1 LDGVPFVPKS
11 FHLNVALD
19 ARHLSLSHLG
29 ASTPTSLGHA
39 VLNRIKERL
48 NTRERLS
55 DEIRAILEK
64 QEMAAER
71 LVNYVRAIFALMSL
85 SAVVFVSPD
94 AQTPTATTIFR
105 WILTS
110 WIAYAALTFFLLRRR
125 DRYYRW
131 LKYLSI
137 SVDMTILSLNA
148 VGFLYNHS
156 SVYEVYRSP
165 INWVVI
171 AAFNVMAGLRYS
183 VAACL
188 YSAALV
194 VIQSTAFLAFAIN
207 QTHPPLATH
216 AVYLG
221 EGLLLEDIAYT
232 IIFTAINGVFAAV
245 IASNSRKLIVQSA
258 TESLQRE
265 RLEQDRDRLAKYF
278 SKDVVDLVLN
288 NPESLGQGG
297 QRMVATVL
305 FADIRN
311 FTQLS
316 TVMQPEQVVELLN
329 RYFSTMVDIIFKN
342 GGTLDKFLGDGLMA
356 LFGVPYS
363 LDKPEERAVRTA
375 LEMLEALQIMNREL
389 EAKGMLRLDIG
400 VGINAGPVVA
410 GNIGSSQRHEYT
422 VIGDTVNLA
431 ARLEALNKETRTQI
445 LVSASVY
452 DAIRNTFRTRQLGP
466 LRIRGKPEPLD
477 VFAVMPPDSDLDAT
491 PASMIPASSSF
502 V

>member
-1 LDGVPFVPKS
+1 M
-11 FHLNVALD
+11 
-19 ARHLSLSHLG
+19 
-29 ASTPTSLGHA
+29 
-39 VLNRIKERL
+39 LNRITERL
-48 NTRERLS
+48 KTRERLT

-71 LVNYVRAIFALMSL
+71 QVNYVRAAFSAFSL
-85 SAVVFVSPD
+85 SALAFVSPD
-94 AQTPTATTIFR
+94 TQTPTATKI
-105 WILTS
+105 
-110 WIAYAALTFFLLRRR
+110 YAIQLGTWLLYACVLAVFLKRRK
-125 DRYYRW
+125 DNYYKH

-137 SVDMTILSLNA
+137 TVDIILVQLGALGSL
-148 VGFLYNHS
+148 FNHS
-156 SVYEVYRSP
+156 GIYEVYRTP
-165 INWVVI
+165 MNWVVI
-171 AAFNVMAGLRYS
+171 ALFNVMAGLRYS

-194 VIQSTAFLAFAIN
+194 VIYSSVFLPIAIKTAA
-207 QTHPPLATH
+207 PPIVDH
-216 AVYLG
+216 SVYLG
-221 EGLLLEDIAYT
+221 VGLCLDDIIYT
-232 IIFTAINGVFAAV
+232 IIFTAASGVFAAV
-245 IASNSRKLIVQSA
+245 IASNSRKLILQSA
-258 TESLQRE
+258 ADSLGRE
-265 RLEQDRDRLAKYF
+265 RLLQDRDRLAKYF

-297 QRMVATVL
+297 QRMTATVL

-363 LDKPEERAVRTA
+363 IEKPEERAVRTA
-375 LEMLEALQIMNREL
+375 LEMLEALQVMNREL

-452 DAIRNTFRTRQLGP
+452 DSIRNTFRTRQLGP
-466 LRIRGKPEPLD
+466 LRIRGKPEPLE
-477 VFAVMPPDSDLDAT
+477 VYAVMPPDSDLDST
-491 PASMIPASSSF
+491 PASMIPASTSF

>member
-1 LDGVPFVPKS
+1 M
-11 FHLNVALD
+11 NA
-19 ARHLSLSHLG
+19 
-29 ASTPTSLGHA
+29 
-39 VLNRIKERL
+39 
-48 NTRERLS
+48 RERLS

-71 LVNYVRAIFALMSL
+71 AVNYVRGGFTAFAL
-85 SAVVFVSPD
+85 SAVVFVVPD
-94 AQTPTATTIFR
+94 AQTPTSTKIYTFM
-105 WILTS
+105 LGS
-110 WIAYAALTFFLLRRR
+110 WLIYACVLFFFLRRR
-125 DRYYRW
+125 DLYYRR

-137 SVDMTILSLNA
+137 TVDMTLMQISAIGSL
-148 VGFLYNHS
+148 FNHS
-156 SVYEVYRSP
+156 GIYEVYRTP
-165 INWVVI
+165 MIWVVI
-171 AAFNVMAGLRYS
+171 ALFNVMASLRYS

-194 VIQSTAFLAFAIN
+194 VINNAIFLPIAIKVAN
-207 QTHPPLATH
+207 PPLVSH
-216 AVYLG
+216 SVYLG
-221 EGLLLEDIAYT
+221 EGLCLDDVVYT
-232 IIFTAINGVFAAV
+232 IIFTATSGVFAAV
-245 IASNSRKLIVQSA
+245 IAWNSRRLILQSA
-258 TESLQRE
+258 SDSLSRE
-265 RLEQDRDRLAKYF
+265 RLVQDRDRLAKYF

-297 QRMVATVL
+297 QRMTATVL

-356 LFGVPYS
+356 LFGVPYPIE
-363 LDKPEERAVRTA
+363 KPEERAVRTA
-375 LEMLEALQIMNREL
+375 LEMLDALTEMNREL

-445 LVSASVY
+445 LVSASIHN
-452 DAIRNTFRTRQLGP
+452 AIKNSFRTRQLGP
-466 LRIRGKPEPLD
+466 LRIRGKPEPIE
-477 VFAVMPPDSDLDAT
+477 VFAVMPTDADLDAT

-502 V
+502 I

>member
-1 LDGVPFVPKS
+1 M
-11 FHLNVALD
+11 
-19 ARHLSLSHLG
+19 
-29 ASTPTSLGHA
+29 
-39 VLNRIKERL
+39 LNRITGRFK
-48 NTRERLS
+48 TRERLT

-71 LVNYVRAIFALMSL
+71 LVNYVRAGFAALSLTTVIL
-85 SAVVFVSPD
+85 SAESNTAAATKIFVWQLS
-94 AQTPTATTIFR
+94 A
-105 WILTS
+105 
-110 WIAYAALTFFLLRRR
+110 WIAYSGVAFLVLRQR
-125 DRYYRW
+125 DRYYWW

-137 SVDMTILSLNA
+137 SVDITILHISA

-156 SVYEVYRSP
+156 NVYEVFRSP
-165 INWVVI
+165 LNWVVI
-171 AAFNVMAGLRYS
+171 SVFNVMAGLRYS

-194 VIQSTAFLAFAIN
+194 LIHNAIFIPIAIRVAKPLIVDHSVFLG
-207 QTHPPLATH
+207 PGVSPGD
-216 AVYLG
+216 V
-221 EGLLLEDIAYT
+221 GLT
-232 IIFTAINGVFAAV
+232 VFFTAVGGVFAAV
-245 IASNSRKLIVQSA
+245 IASNSRQLILQSA
-258 TESLQRE
+258 EDSLGRE
-265 RLEQDRDRLAKYF
+265 RLLQDRDRLAKYF

-288 NPESLGQGG
+288 NPQSLGQGG
-297 QRMVATVL
+297 QRMTATVL

-329 RYFSTMVDIIFKN
+329 RYFSMMVDIIFKN

-452 DAIRNTFRTRQLGP
+452 DAVRNTFRTRQLGP
-466 LRIRGKPEPLD
+466 LRIRGKPEPLE
-477 VFAVMPPDSDLDAT
+477 VFAVMPPDTDLDAT
-491 PASMIPASSSF
+491 PASMIPASTSF

>member
-1 LDGVPFVPKS
+1 ML
-11 FHLNVALD
+11 
-19 ARHLSLSHLG
+19 
-29 ASTPTSLGHA
+29 
-39 VLNRIKERL
+39 ERL
-48 NTRERLS
+48 KQRLASREKLS
-55 DEIRAILEK
+55 EEIRAILEK
-64 QEMAAER
+64 QEMAGER
-71 LVNYVRAIFALMSL
+71 LVNYVRAIFAGLSL
-85 SAVVFVSPD
+85 SLVMGALSAD
-94 AQTPTATTIFR
+94 AQTPRATMIFR
-105 WILTS
+105 MQLAGWLIYS
-110 WIAYAALTFFLLRRR
+110 VIAFLLLRRR

-137 SVDMTILSLNA
+137 TVDMTVLH
-148 VGFLYNHS
+148 VGLLGALYNHS
-156 SVYEVYRSP
+156 GIYEVYRTP
-165 INWVVI
+165 IHWVVL

-194 VIQSTAFLAFAIN
+194 LVYSTAFLNYAIGVAK
-207 QTHPPLATH
+207 PALLDH
-216 AVYLG
+216 AVYIG
-221 EGLLLEDIAYT
+221 EGLLIDDIYYT
-232 IIFTAINGVFAAV
+232 TIFTALNGVFAAV
-245 IASNSRKLIVQSA
+245 IASNSRKLILQSA
-258 TESLQRE
+258 TESLARE
-265 RLEQDRDRLAKYF
+265 RLEQHRDRLAKYF

-288 NPESLGQGG
+288 NPESIGQGG
-297 QRMVATVL
+297 QRMTATVL

-329 RYFSTMVDIIFKN
+329 RYFSTMVDIVFKN

-356 LFGVPYS
+356 LFGVPYAIE
-363 LDKPEERAVRTA
+363 KPEERAVRTA
-375 LEMLEALQIMNREL
+375 LEMLEALQTMNREL
-389 EAKGMLRLDIG
+389 EAKGVLRLDIG

-452 DAIRNTFRTRQLGP
+452 EAIRDTFRTRQLGP
-466 LRIRGKPEPLD
+466 LRIRGKPEPLE
-477 VFAVMPPDSDLDAT
+477 VYAVMPPDTDLDVN
-491 PASMIPASSSF
+491 PASMIPASTSF

>member
-1 LDGVPFVPKS
+1 MFD
-11 FHLNVALD
+11 
-19 ARHLSLSHLG
+19 
-29 ASTPTSLGHA
+29 
-39 VLNRIKERL
+39 RIKARFFK
-48 NTRERLS
+48 RERLS
-55 DEIRAILEK
+55 DEIRSILEK

-71 LVNYVRAIFALMSL
+71 LVNYVRAVFAPMSL
-85 SAVVFVSPD
+85 SAVILSAD
-94 AQTPTATTIFR
+94 IATATATRIFT
-105 WILTS
+105 WQLS
-110 WIAYAALTFFLLRRR
+110 VWIAYAAATFYVLQRR
-125 DRYYRW
+125 DRYYWW
-131 LKYLSI
+131 LKFLSI
-137 SVDMTILSLNA
+137 TVDITTLHIST

-156 SVYEVYRSP
+156 NVYEVYRSP

-171 AAFNVMAGLRYS
+171 SAFHVMAGLRYS

-188 YSAALV
+188 YSSALSMV
-194 VIQSTAFLAFAIN
+194 YSFIFLPIAIRVAS
-207 QTHPPLATH
+207 PLIVDH
-216 AVYLG
+216 SVYLG
-221 EGLLLEDIAYT
+221 PGICLDDIVYT
-232 IIFTAINGVFAAV
+232 IVFTNLGGVFAAI
-245 IASNSRKLIVQSA
+245 IASNSRKLILQSA
-258 TESLQRE
+258 ADSLGRE
-265 RLEQDRDRLAKYF
+265 RLLQDRDRLAKYF

-297 QRMVATVL
+297 QRMTATVL

-329 RYFSTMVDIIFKN
+329 RYFSTMVDIVFKN

-375 LEMLEALQIMNREL
+375 LEMLEALQVMNREL

-445 LVSASVY
+445 LVSASIHS
-452 DAIRNTFRTRQLGP
+452 AIRDTFRTRQLGP

-477 VFAVMPPDSDLDAT
+477 VFAVMPPDTDLDAT
-491 PASMIPASSSF
+491 PASMIPASTSF
-502 V
+502 M

>member
-1 LDGVPFVPKS
+1 M
-11 FHLNVALD
+11 
-19 ARHLSLSHLG
+19 
-29 ASTPTSLGHA
+29 
-39 VLNRIKERL
+39 KERFAS
-48 NTRERLS
+48 RQRLS

-71 LVNYVRAIFALMSL
+71 LVNYVRAIFALLSL
-85 SAVVFVSPD
+85 SAVAFVSPNV
-94 AQTPTATTIFR
+94 QTPTATTIFR
-105 WILTS
+105 WLMAA
-110 WIAYAALTFFLLRRR
+110 WFVYAAITFLILRRR
-125 DRYYRW
+125 DRYYWW

-137 SVDMTILSLNA
+137 TVDMTILHINA

-156 SVYEVYRSP
+156 SIYEVYRSP

-194 VIQSTAFLAFAIN
+194 VIYNSIFVPIALGIAN
-207 QTHPPLATH
+207 PPMVNH

-221 EGLLLEDIAYT
+221 EGLCLDDIVYT
-232 IIFTAINGVFAAV
+232 IIFTAVSGVFAAV
-245 IASNSRKLIVQSA
+245 IASNSRRLILQSA
-258 TESLQRE
+258 SDSLGRE
-265 RLEQDRDRLAKYF
+265 RLVQDRDRLAKYF

-297 QRMVATVL
+297 QRMTATVL

-356 LFGVPYS
+356 LFGVPYPIE
-363 LDKPEERAVRTA
+363 KPEERAVRTA
-375 LEMLEALQIMNREL
+375 LEMLDALQELNRDL

-400 VGINAGPVVA
+400 VGINSGPVVA

-445 LVSASVY
+445 LVSAPIHA
-452 DAIRNTFRTRQLGP
+452 AIKSSFRTRQLGP
-466 LRIRGKPEPLD
+466 LRIRGKPEP
-477 VFAVMPPDSDLDAT
+477 VEVYAVMPSEADLDST
-491 PASMIPASSSF
+491 PASMIPASASF
-502 V
+502 L

>member
-1 LDGVPFVPKS
+1 
-11 FHLNVALD
+11 HA
-19 ARHLSLSHLG
+19 
-29 ASTPTSLGHA
+29 ASSGHA
-39 VLNRIKERL
+39 VLERIQERFK
-48 NTRERLS
+48 TRERLS

-71 LVNYVRAIFALMSL
+71 LVNYVRAVFSSFSL
-85 SAVVFVSPD
+85 SAVTVSAPL
-94 AQTPTATTIFR
+94 ATAAATKIFT
-105 WILTS
+105 WQLS
-110 WIAYAALTFFLLRRR
+110 AWIAYAIVTFFLLRRR
-125 DRYYRW
+125 DRYYWW

-137 SVDMTILSLNA
+137 SVDITILHISA

-156 SVYEVYRSP
+156 NVYEVYRSP

-171 AAFNVMAGLRYS
+171 AAFNVMSSLRYS

-194 VIQSTAFLAFAIN
+194 LVYNAIFLPIAI
-207 QTHPPLATH
+207 HVARPLIVDH
-216 AVYLG
+216 SVYLG
-221 EGLLLEDIAYT
+221 PGLCLDDVIYT
-232 IIFTAINGVFAAV
+232 IFFTAIGGVFAAI
-245 IASNSRKLIVQSA
+245 IASNSRKLILQSA
-258 TESLQRE
+258 SDSLGRE
-265 RLEQDRDRLAKYF
+265 RLLQDRDRLAKYF

-297 QRMVATVL
+297 QRMTATVL

-363 LDKPEERAVRTA
+363 IEKPEERAVRTA
-375 LEMLEALQIMNREL
+375 LEMLEALQTMNREL

-466 LRIRGKPEPLD
+466 LRIRGKPEPLE
-477 VFAVMPPDSDLDAT
+477 VYAVMPPDSDLDST
-491 PASMIPASSSF
+491 PASMIPASTSF

>member
-1 LDGVPFVPKS
+1 MFE
-11 FHLNVALD
+11 
-19 ARHLSLSHLG
+19 SLKKRF
-29 ASTPTSLGHA
+29 AS
-39 VLNRIKERL
+39 RQ
-48 NTRERLS
+48 RLS
-55 DEIRAILEK
+55 DEIRSILEK
-64 QEMAAER
+64 QEMAGER
-71 LVNYVRAIFALMSL
+71 LVNYVRAVFALMSF
-85 SAVVFVSPD
+85 SAMLFLSPD
-94 AQTPTATTIFR
+94 AQTERANRFFTIE
-105 WILTS
+105 LAS
-110 WIAYAALTFFLLRRR
+110 WLVYASLVFFVLRRR

-137 SVDMTILSLNA
+137 TIDVTVLHIGI
-148 VGFLYNHS
+148 VGALYNHS
-156 SVYEVYRSP
+156 GIYEVYRTP
-165 INWVVI
+165 IHWVVL
-171 AAFNVMAGLRYS
+171 AAFNVMSGLRYS

-194 VIQSTAFLAFAIN
+194 LVQSLAFLSFAIGVAN
-207 QTHPPLATH
+207 PPVVSH

-221 EGLLLEDIAYT
+221 EGLCLDDVYYT
-232 IIFTAINGVFAAV
+232 IIFTAVNGVFAAV

-258 TESLQRE
+258 TESLARE
-265 RLEQDRDRLAKYF
+265 RLEQHRDRLAKYF

-297 QRMVATVL
+297 QRMTATVL

-316 TVMQPEQVVELLN
+316 TIMQPEQVVELLN
-329 RYFSTMVDIIFKN
+329 RYFSTMVEIIFKN

-356 LFGVPYS
+356 LFGVPYAIE
-363 LDKPEERAVRTA
+363 KPEECAVRTA
-375 LEMLEALQIMNREL
+375 LEMLDALHIMNREL

-445 LVSASVY
+445 LISASVY
-452 DAIRNTFRTRQLGP
+452 EHVKDTFRTRQLGP

-477 VFAVMPPDSDLDAT
+477 VYAISPPDTDLDIS
-491 PASMIPASSSF
+491 PASMIPASTSF
-502 V
+502 M

>member
-1 LDGVPFVPKS
+1 MLE
-11 FHLNVALD
+11 
-19 ARHLSLSHLG
+19 
-29 ASTPTSLGHA
+29 
-39 VLNRIKERL
+39 RIKELR

-55 DEIRAILEK
+55 DEIRTILEK

-71 LVNYVRAIFALMSL
+71 QVNYVRGGFTLLSL
-85 SAVVFVSPD
+85 SAVMFVSPD
-94 AQTPTATTIFR
+94 VQTPASTKIFSVVLGA
-105 WILTS
+105 WLVYAVIL
-110 WIAYAALTFFLLRRR
+110 FVFLQRRGNH
-125 DRYYRW
+125 YYKH

-137 SVDMTILSLNA
+137 TVDMTLLQASAIGS
-148 VGFLYNHS
+148 LYNHS
-156 SVYEVYRSP
+156 GIYEVYRTPMS
-165 INWVVI
+165 WVVI
-171 AAFNVMAGLRYS
+171 ALFNVLAGLRYS

-194 VIQSTAFLAFAIN
+194 VIYGAIFLPAAIRI
-207 QTHPPLATH
+207 TTPPLVDH
-216 AVYLG
+216 SVYLG
-221 EGLLLEDIAYT
+221 PGLCLDDIIYT
-232 IIFTAINGVFAAV
+232 IVFTAASGVFAAV
-245 IASNSRKLIVQSA
+245 IASNSRKLILQSA
-258 TESLQRE
+258 ADSLGRE
-265 RLEQDRDRLAKYF
+265 RLLQDRDRLAKYF

-297 QRMVATVL
+297 QRMTATVL

-363 LDKPEERAVRTA
+363 IEKPEERAVRTA
-375 LEMLEALQIMNREL
+375 LEMLEALQVMNREL

-452 DAIRNTFRTRQLGP
+452 DSIRNTFRTRQLGP
-466 LRIRGKPEPLD
+466 LRIRGKPEPLE
-477 VFAVMPPDSDLDAT
+477 VYAVMPPDADLDGT
-491 PASMIPASSSF
+491 PASMIPASTSF
-502 V
+502 L

>member
-1 LDGVPFVPKS
+1 ML
-11 FHLNVALD
+11 
-19 ARHLSLSHLG
+19 
-29 ASTPTSLGHA
+29 
-39 VLNRIKERL
+39 ERL
-48 NTRERLS
+48 KKRLTGRERLT

-71 LVNYVRAIFALMSL
+71 LVNYVRAGFTLMSFG
-85 SAVVFVSPD
+85 AVGFVSPEV
-94 AQTPTATTIFR
+94 QTARANRIFMIELGT
-105 WILTS
+105 WAVYCCLV
-110 WIAYAALTFFLLRRR
+110 FLLLRKR

-137 SVDMTILSLNA
+137 TVDITVLQIGLLGA
-148 VGFLYNHS
+148 LYNHS
-156 SVYEVYRSP
+156 GIYEVYRTP
-165 INWVVI
+165 IHWAVL
-171 AAFNVMAGLRYS
+171 AAFTVMSGLRYS
-183 VAACL
+183 VAASL

-194 VIQSTAFLAFAIN
+194 VIHNFAFLTYALNA
-207 QTHPPLATH
+207 TKPLLVPSS
-216 AVYLG
+216 VYLG
-221 EGLLLEDIAYT
+221 EGLCLDDIYWT
-232 IIFTAINGVFAAV
+232 IIFTATNGVFASV
-245 IASNSRKLIVQSA
+245 IASNSRKLILQSA
-258 TESLQRE
+258 TESLARE
-265 RLEQDRDRLAKYF
+265 RLEQHRDRLAKYF

-288 NPESLGQGG
+288 NPQSLGQGG
-297 QRMVATVL
+297 QRMTATVL

-316 TVMQPEQVVELLN
+316 TIMQPEQVVDLLN

-356 LFGVPYS
+356 LFGVPYTIE
-363 LDKPEERAVRTA
+363 KPEERAVRTA
-375 LEMLEALQIMNREL
+375 LEMLDALQAMNREL

-452 DAIRNTFRTRQLGP
+452 EAIRDTFRTRQLGP

-477 VFAVMPPDSDLDAT
+477 VYAVMPSDADT
-491 PASMIPASSSF
+491 DVSPTSMIPASTSF
-502 V
+502 M

>member
-1 LDGVPFVPKS
+1 LVVPSGRLHADPS
-11 FHLNVALD
+11 
-19 ARHLSLSHLG
+19 
-29 ASTPTSLGHA
+29 GHA
-39 VLNRIKERL
+39 VFNRIKARFSK
-48 NTRERLS
+48 REQLS

-71 LVNYVRAIFALMSL
+71 QVNYVRGIF
-85 SAVVFVSPD
+85 SAFTLGTVAFVSPD
-94 AQTPTATTIFR
+94 AQTPLSTKIYGVQLGA
-105 WILTS
+105 WL
-110 WIAYAALTFFLLRRR
+110 AYAIFLSIFLRRR
-125 DRYYRW
+125 GDTYYRH

-137 SVDMTILSLNA
+137 SVDIILLQVGAIGSL
-148 VGFLYNHS
+148 FNHS
-156 SVYEVYRSP
+156 GIYEVYRTP
-165 INWVVI
+165 MNWVVI
-171 AAFNVMAGLRYS
+171 ALFNVMAGLRYS
-183 VAACL
+183 VTACL

-194 VIQSTAFLAFAIN
+194 MVGCFGFLPIAIKIAA
-207 QTHPPLATH
+207 PPIVDH
-216 AVYLG
+216 SVYLG
-221 EGLLLEDIAYT
+221 HGLCLDDVILT
-232 IIFTAINGVFAAV
+232 IVLTAASGVFAAV
-245 IASNSRKLIVQSA
+245 IASNSRTLILQSA
-258 TESLQRE
+258 QDSLGRE
-265 RLEQDRDRLAKYF
+265 RLLQDRDRLAKYF

-297 QRMVATVL
+297 QRMTATVL

-329 RYFSTMVDIIFKN
+329 RYFSTMVEIVFKN

-363 LDKPEERAVRTA
+363 IEKPEERAVRTA
-375 LEMLEALQIMNREL
+375 LEMLDALQTMNREL

-466 LRIRGKPEPLD
+466 LRIRGKPEPLE
-477 VFAVMPPDSDLDAT
+477 VFAIMPTDADLDTT
-491 PASMIPASSSF
+491 PASMIPASTSF
-502 V
+502 L

>member
-1 LDGVPFVPKS
+1 M
-11 FHLNVALD
+11 
-19 ARHLSLSHLG
+19 
-29 ASTPTSLGHA
+29 
-39 VLNRIKERL
+39 LNRIIERL
-48 NTRERLS
+48 KTRERLS

-71 LVNYVRAIFALMSL
+71 LVNYVRAVFASLSL
-85 SAVVFVSPD
+85 SAVIVSAD
-94 AQTPTATTIFR
+94 IATATATKIFT
-105 WILTS
+105 WQLSI
-110 WIAYAALTFFLLRRR
+110 WIAYAALAFFVLKRR
-125 DRYYRW
+125 DRYFWW

-137 SVDMTILSLNA
+137 GVDITTLHLSA
-148 VGFLYNHS
+148 VGFLFNHS
-156 SVYEVYRSP
+156 SIYEVYRSP
-165 INWVVI
+165 INWIVI
-171 AAFNVMAGLRYS
+171 SAFHAMAGLRYS
-183 VAACL
+183 VTACL
-188 YSAALV
+188 FSAAL
-194 VIQSTAFLAFAIN
+194 SMTYSFAFLPIALRVA
-207 QTHPPLATH
+207 QPPLIDH
-216 AVYLG
+216 SVYLG
-221 EGLLLEDIAYT
+221 PGICLDDIIYT
-232 IIFTAINGVFAAV
+232 IVFTALGGVFAAI
-245 IASNSRKLIVQSA
+245 IASNSRKLILQSA
-258 TESLQRE
+258 ADSLGRE
-265 RLEQDRDRLAKYF
+265 RLLQDRDRLAKYF

-297 QRMVATVL
+297 QRMTATVL

-363 LDKPEERAVRTA
+363 IEKPEERAVRTA
-375 LEMLEALQIMNREL
+375 LEMLDALQVMNREL

-466 LRIRGKPEPLD
+466 LRIRGKPEPLE
-477 VFAVMPPDSDLDAT
+477 VYAVMPPDSDLDST
-491 PASMIPASSSF
+491 PASMIPASTSF